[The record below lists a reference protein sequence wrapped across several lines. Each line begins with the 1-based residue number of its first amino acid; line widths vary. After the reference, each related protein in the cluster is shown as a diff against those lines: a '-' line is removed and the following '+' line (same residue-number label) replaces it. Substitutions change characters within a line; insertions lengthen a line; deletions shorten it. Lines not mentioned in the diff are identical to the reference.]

1 MRRVRRPRLR
11 AFVDLPV
18 SIGPGTQVTGRVF
31 TFDDLADGQEHLVV
45 ALGSYGQPVGGVPLV
60 RLHSECLTGDVFGS
74 RRCDCGPQLEESM
87 ERIAAV
93 GGYLVYLRQE
103 GRGIGLYAKLDAYRL
118 QDGGMDT
125 FEANRALGYADD
137 ARDYRVAAGMLQALG
152 VARLDLLTGNRQ
164 KVADLVDSGV
174 VVRAVLPTGL
184 HQTAENLRYLDAK
197 VARGFTFAA
206 RTEPM
211 AGPALAAAR
220 ASSP

>member
-1 MRRVRRPRLR
+1 
-11 AFVDLPV
+11 
-18 SIGPGTQVTGRVF
+18 
-31 TFDDLADGQEHLVV
+31 
-45 ALGSYGQPVGGVPLV
+45 V